1 MNPSFTRKIIGHL
14 PRLERKQIEQYLLRA
29 TRQEQFL
36 RKILDTMTEGVI
48 AGNRDNVVVFA
59 NAGVYDLI
67 GVTSE
72 EITGAPLVESL
83 RDDALREAIAN
94 TDFNA
99 YVTLEVNVKYPRALT
114 LMAQVVPLPNNT
126 ETQVTAEKPVYLLL
140 LRDVSYERTRSSAR
154 ERKSRLEV
162 MRLLTAGVAHE
173 IGNPLSAIILHTQL
187 MDRALKRVSEGRE
200 ADELVRINR
209 VIHEES
215 NRLKRIVGDFLN
227 AVRPLSL
234 KLQFGQLADSV
245 EDTFELLYSE
255 LNDNDVAVVKDISDA
270 PETLFD
276 ADQLRSVIINIVRN
290 AMDAMPDGGTL
301 TVSLKSRGDWLELS
315 FNDDGCGI
323 EAAGLAHVFE
333 PFYTTKAD
341 GSGLGLLIVQRIMN
355 AHNGAVRIHSRPG
368 GGTTVTLDLPVR
380 VTAGK
385 KSLPQPRKKK
395 T

>member
-36 RKILDTMTEGVI
+36 RRILDTMTEGVI
-48 AGNRDNVVVFA
+48 AGNLDNVVVFA

-72 EITGAPLVESL
+72 ELTGAPLTESL
-83 RDDALREAIAN
+83 RDGALREAIAN

-99 YVTLEVNVKYPRALT
+99 YVTFEVNVKYPRVLT

-126 ETQVTAEKPVYLLL
+126 ETQATAEKPVYLLL

-187 MDRALKRVSEGRE
+187 MDRALKRVSKGRE

-234 KLQFGQLADSV
+234 KLRLGQLADSV

-323 EAAGLAHVFE
+323 DAAGLAHVFE
-333 PFYTTKAD
+333 PFYTTKAN

-368 GGTTVTLDLPVR
+368 GGTTVTLELPVR